1 MWSVANMHS
10 KTNRA
15 RIRAHTAAT
24 FKAMGDPMAGK
35 DEVRTQGLAE
45 RSVNTSIVHPS
56 QSNPDHREQDD
67 PIASNRIVADNQQR
81 EGLEK
86 TDSARPTPNDRHT
99 S

>member
-1 MWSVANMHS
+1 MPFR
-10 KTNRA
+10 TNRA
-15 RIRAHTAAT
+15 QIRARTAAT

-35 DEVRTQGLAE
+35 DEDRTQGLAE

-56 QSNPDHREQDD
+56 QSNADHHKQDD
-67 PIASNRIVADNQQR
+67 RAASNRLVADNQQR

-86 TDSARPTPNDRHT
+86 TDPARPEPDDQHT